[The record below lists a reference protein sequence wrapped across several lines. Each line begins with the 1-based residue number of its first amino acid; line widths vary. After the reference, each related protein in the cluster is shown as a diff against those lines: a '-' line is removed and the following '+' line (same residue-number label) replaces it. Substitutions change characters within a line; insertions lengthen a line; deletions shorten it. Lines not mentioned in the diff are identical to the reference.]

1 MPYVGKKATNVVD
14 VSETQSLTVDGDLTI
29 SDKIVHSGDTDTAI
43 RFPSADTVTVEIGG
57 SERLKVASAGFLDLG
72 TTTDAATVS
81 STATDY
87 QLQLGSA
94 QSTTGDIGR
103 NISFDFSGT
112 TTAAINTV
120 DGGSGLAQSLA
131 FYTHNASS
139 LNEAM
144 RIDPS
149 GNIGLGTTPASGVRL
164 DIRNDSTTNI
174 ADLRNANSAGFGLYV
189 AGGTGSSYYAFRAA
203 DKDNAALFTVN
214 GDGNVLVGGTTY
226 SGAGLSLAKPDSSGV
241 FSIFSGAGTGFQMR
255 FGNVTNGVVG
265 SISTTTSSTAFST
278 SSDYRLKENVTG
290 ITDGITRV
298 KQLNPSRFNFKA
310 DADTKVDGFLA
321 HEAQTVVPEAV
332 TGTKDET
339 RSVSNVVLSADGKIL
354 ARDVLQSDWTAG
366 KLPTTDT
373 DGNKVDAL
381 YPSDSTWAASHT
393 EPMYQGIDQA
403 KLVPVLTAALQEAIA
418 KIEALETKVAAL
430 EG

>member
-1 MPYVGKKATNVVD
+1 MGYTGKKPTNVVD

-29 SDKIVHSGDTDTAI
+29 SDKIVHSEDTNTAI
-43 RFPSADTVTVEIGG
+43 RFAAADTVTVETGG
-57 SERLKVASAGFLDLG
+57 SE
-72 TTTDAATVS
+72 
-81 STATDY
+81 
-87 QLQLGSA
+87 
-94 QSTTGDIGR
+94 
-103 NISFDFSGT
+103 
-112 TTAAINTV
+112 
-120 DGGSGLAQSLA
+120 A
-131 FYTHNASS
+131 F
-139 LNEAM
+139 
-144 RIDPS
+144 RIDS
-149 GNIGLGTTPASGVRL
+149 SQNVGIGTTPASGVRL
-164 DIRNDSTTNI
+164 DMRSDAAANI
-174 ADLRNANSAGFGLYV
+174 VDLRNANSAGFGLYV
-189 AGGTGSSYYAFRAA
+189 AGGTGSSYYALRVA
-203 DKDNAALFTVN
+203 DKDNAALLTVN
-214 GDGNVLVGGTTY
+214 GNGRVTIADTTNVGTADHKLSIQKFGSGRCLGLGTTA
-226 SGAGLSLAKPDSSGV
+226 STNTVMASLVNGNGTVGTINTAGSA
-241 FSIFSGAGTGFQMR
+241 
-255 FGNVTNGVVG
+255 
-265 SISTTTSSTAFST
+265 TSYNT

-393 EPMYQGIDQA
+393 EPIYQGIDQA

-418 KIEALETKVAAL
+418 KIETLETKVAAL